1 MISPKAASL
10 AVSMLLAVSGTAAA
24 AEWEFKLAPYLWFA
38 GLEGTAAT
46 IPGLPPAEIDVS
58 PSQALE
64 DTEIAL
70 MLMFEAR
77 KGRSGLFTDLVYSDV
92 RSDAELIPSLGL
104 SLRSET
110 KSTLLT
116 FAYQYRLLE
125 PVRGSLDLLVGAR
138 YWSID
143 SFLAF
148 SGPGGG
154 ELSGRNKESW
164 VDPVLGLKGYHL
176 LGNSKFYFSGSAA
189 LGGFGVGSKMF
200 YDLNLNLGY
209 QWNDAIG
216 TAIGYR
222 WFDVERDESGF
233 VYDVQQAGFGL
244 GLAWSF

>member
-1 MISPKAASL
+1 MFKPGVGGL
-10 AVSMLLAVSGTAAA
+10 AIALCLATTGTAAA
-24 AEWEFKLAPYLWFA
+24 ADWEFKLAPYLWFA

-46 IPGLPPAEIDVS
+46 IPGLPPAPIDIS
-58 PSQALE
+58 PSKALE
-64 DTEIAL
+64 DTETAL
-70 MLMFEAR
+70 MLAFEAR
-77 KGRSGLFTDLVYSDV
+77 KGRSGLFMDFVYSDV
-92 RSDAELIPSLGL
+92 RSDEELIPSLGL

-116 FAYQYRLLE
+116 FAYEYGLLE
-125 PVRGSLDLLVGAR
+125 AERGNLDLLAGAR
-138 YWSID
+138 YWSVD
-143 SFLAF
+143 SYLAF
-148 SGPGGG
+148 SGPLG
-154 ELSGRNKESW
+154 LNGRNKESW
-164 VDPVLGLKGYHL
+164 VDPVLGVKGYHL
-176 LGNSKFYFSGSAA
+176 LGSSRFYVSGAAA

-233 VYDVQQAGFGL
+233 FYDVQQAGFGI

>member
-1 MISPKAASL
+1 MFNLRASGL
-10 AVSMLLAVSGTAAA
+10 AFALCLIASGTAAA
-24 AEWEFKLAPYLWFA
+24 ADWEFKLAPYLWFA

-46 IPGLPPAEIDVS
+46 IPGLPPGEIDVS

-64 DTEIAL
+64 DTETAL

-77 KGRSGLFTDLVYSDV
+77 KGRGGLFMDLVYSDV

-116 FAYQYRLLE
+116 LAYQYRLLE
-125 PVRGSLDLLVGAR
+125 PERGSLDLLAGAR
-138 YWSID
+138 YWSVD

-148 SGPGGG
+148 SGPAG
-154 ELSGRNKESW
+154 LSGRNKESW
-164 VDPVLGLKGYHL
+164 VDPVVGLKGYQR
-176 LGNSKFYFSGSAA
+176 LGNSKFYVSGGAA
-189 LGGFGVGSKMF
+189 LGGFGVGSEMF

-216 TAIGYR
+216 TVIGYR

-233 VYDVQQAGFGL
+233 FYDVQQAGFGI

>member
-1 MISPKAASL
+1 MFKLRVGGLVIALCL
-10 AVSMLLAVSGTAAA
+10 ATSGTAAA

-46 IPGLPPAEIDVS
+46 IPGLPPGEIDVS

-64 DTEIAL
+64 DTETAL

-92 RSDAELIPSLGL
+92 RSDAELIPALGL

-125 PVRGSLDLLVGAR
+125 SERGSLDLLAGAR
-138 YWSID
+138 YWSVD

-148 SGPGGG
+148 SGPAG
-154 ELSGRNKESW
+154 LSGRNKESW
-164 VDPVLGLKGYHL
+164 VDPVVGLKGYQR
-176 LGNSKFYFSGSAA
+176 LGNSRFYVSGGAA
-189 LGGFGVGSKMF
+189 LGGFGIGSEMF

-216 TAIGYR
+216 TVIGYR

-233 VYDVQQAGFGL
+233 FYDVQQAGLGI

>member
-1 MISPKAASL
+1 MSNLKIASL
-10 AVSMLLAVSGTAAA
+10 ALAVFLAANGTAAA
-24 AEWEFKLAPYLWFA
+24 ADWEFKLAPYLWFA

-46 IPGLPPAEIDVS
+46 IPGLPPGEIDIS
-58 PSQALE
+58 PSKALE
-64 DTEIAL
+64 DTETAL

-92 RSDAELIPSLGL
+92 RSDEELIPALGL

-116 FAYQYRLLE
+116 FAYEHRLLQE
-125 PVRGSLDLLVGAR
+125 ERGSLDLLAGAR

-143 SFLAF
+143 SYLAF
-148 SGPGGG
+148 SGPL
-154 ELSGRNKESW
+154 ELNGRNKESW

-176 LGNSKFYFSGSAA
+176 LGTSKFYVSGGAA
-189 LGGFGVGSKMF
+189 LGGFGVGSRMF
-200 YDLNLNLGY
+200 YDLNFNLGY

-216 TAIGYR
+216 TVVGYR